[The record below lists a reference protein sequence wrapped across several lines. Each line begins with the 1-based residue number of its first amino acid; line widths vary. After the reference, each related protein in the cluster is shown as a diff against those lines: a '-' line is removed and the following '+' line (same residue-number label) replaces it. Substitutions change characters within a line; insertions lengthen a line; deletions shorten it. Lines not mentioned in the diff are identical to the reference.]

1 MAISSSSLR
10 SLLRKL
16 DETTDGQ
23 EERSVYRF
31 PKIIMKNK
39 LSDRMIKQLLNA
51 VIAKYRNELVSRR
64 SLIVL
69 FGTDKS
75 RYFFQPRP
83 AIVNRLFSTMAA
95 ENSNKLKLK
104 TYISIRKSA
113 FTLVT
118 LQSFSISGEIS
129 AEKM

>member
-16 DETTDGQ
+16 DETTDGK

-39 LSDRMIKQLLNA
+39 LSDRMIKQLLNE
-51 VIAKYRNELVSRR
+51 VIAKYRDESVSRR

-75 RYFFQPRP
+75 RYFSQPRP

-104 TYISIRKSA
+104 TYTSTRKSA